1 MKKKMTRRIIVGV
14 LTIILIV
21 TGMLPFMTNKA
32 QAAENELS
40 DNIILVTENQISD
53 TAKEGYNKIT
63 FKINEQIKEVYIKSG
78 NTITLKSADKDYG
91 VIAGGIENG
100 EAVTADTVIYAK
112 SYPYEGTLSLEKSI
126 KSEIPDEDG
135 YYTLQFTA
143 KSQNLPS
150 IKSENQNVILVLDR
164 SLSMAC
170 SVDEGVESDAMA
182 SAYEKTRWSVTIKAV
197 EKFLDEFLPEGTG
210 NKVSVISYCGS
221 ARTEITDES
230 SKDKI
235 MSKLNTIYNKKM
247 YDEDY
252 ENPAKKEDVR
262 KITRGLGSATNI
274 QQGIKQV
281 SKIVSDKT
289 GTSVILF
296 TDGDANRYDDNAIVG
311 SYYIKNNSGTNK
323 FNKTRDEVNGSYYA
337 GKAGE
342 ELKAAGADIY
352 TIVLMSKESD
362 INDLVKVSLG
372 NKSLNYEVNWNGTY
386 FTFGDNGYAK
396 GFYTAAN
403 SEQLNNRFKQIMTE
417 MTGLPFETS
426 SVTDTLDKHFEL
438 VAGQENVVVNKDG
451 TFTIKYPEK
460 ISAAPQT
467 VSVKIKAKKGYTGY
481 SYTNDGCQFDGTVN
495 GLTYTQKFEE
505 TPAAVILPNAVDD
518 EYTVN
523 QDEVLDASTVLVND
537 NNKIV
542 NNPKRNLQLKTV
554 IKKDVTNGKITFNE
568 DGTFQYIPDKGF
580 SGKDT
585 FEYNVVLVIDGEE
598 YTKSAKVT
606 INVIPKQPETPTE
619 TVSERETPTET
630 VSEKETPT
638 PTETAS
644 EKETPTPT
652 ETASEKETPTPTET
666 ASEKET
672 PTPTE
677 TASEKETPTP
687 TETASEKETPTPTE
701 TASEKETP
709 TEKETPSEL
718 QTPSESGTPTQTE
731 TPAASQNDEF
741 TSQNIRT
748 PEVAANEDEV
758 IAKTSVKTGDRS
770 NTMYYIMLLLSV
782 GTAMTTT
789 VVVYKKRKE

>member
-1 MKKKMTRRIIVGV
+1 MTKKMTRRIIVGV
-14 LTIILIV
+14 LAIILIV
-21 TGMLPFMTNKA
+21 TGILPYMTNKA
-32 QAAENELS
+32 QAAENELY
-40 DNIILVTENQISD
+40 DKIILVTENQISD
-53 TAKEGYNKIT
+53 SAKEGYNKIT
-63 FKINEQIKEVYIKSG
+63 FKINEQIKYVYIKSG

-91 VIAGGIENG
+91 VITGGIENG
-100 EAVTADTVIYAK
+100 EAITTDTVIYAK

-182 SAYEKTRWSVTIKAV
+182 PTYEKTRWSVTINAV
-197 EKFLDEFLPEGTG
+197 QKFLDEFLPEGTS

-230 SKDKI
+230 SKNEI
-235 MSKLNTIYNKKM
+235 MSKLNTIYNKQM

-252 ENPAKKEDVR
+252 ENPGKKKDVT
-262 KITRGLGSATNI
+262 KISRGLGSATNI

-296 TDGDANRYDDNAIVG
+296 TDGDANRYDDNEIMG
-311 SYYIKNNSGTNK
+311 SYYIKNNSGTGK
-323 FNKTRDEVNGSYYA
+323 FNKSRNEVNGSYYA

-352 TIVLMSKESD
+352 TIVLMSKEAD

-372 NKSLNYEVNWNGTY
+372 NKSLNYETDWDKTY

-396 GFYTAAN
+396 EFYTAAN
-403 SEQLNNRFKQIMTE
+403 AEQLNNRFKQIMTE

-460 ISAAPQT
+460 ISATPQT
-467 VSVKIKAKKGYTGY
+467 VTVKIKAKEGYTGY
-481 SYTNDGCQFDGTVN
+481 SYTNDGCQFDGTIS

-523 QDEVLDASTVLVND
+523 QDEVLDAGTVLDND

-542 NNPKRNLQLKTV
+542 NNPKKNIALKTV

-585 FEYNVVLVIDGEE
+585 FEYNVVLVIEGEE

-606 INVIPKQPETPTE
+606 INVIPKQLETPSEQETPTE
-619 TVSERETPTET
+619 KETP
-630 VSEKETPT
+630 SEQETPT
-638 PTETAS
+638 PTETV
-644 EKETPTPT
+644 
-652 ETASEKETPTPTET
+652 
-666 ASEKET
+666 
-672 PTPTE
+672 
-677 TASEKETPTP
+677 
-687 TETASEKETPTPTE
+687 
-701 TASEKETP
+701 SEKETP

-718 QTPSESGTPTQTE
+718 QTPSESGTPRQTE
-731 TPAASQNDEF
+731 TQAASQNDEI
-741 TSQNIRT
+741 TSQNIKT

-782 GTAMTTT
+782 GTAMATT
-789 VVVYKKRKE
+789 VVVYRKKKE